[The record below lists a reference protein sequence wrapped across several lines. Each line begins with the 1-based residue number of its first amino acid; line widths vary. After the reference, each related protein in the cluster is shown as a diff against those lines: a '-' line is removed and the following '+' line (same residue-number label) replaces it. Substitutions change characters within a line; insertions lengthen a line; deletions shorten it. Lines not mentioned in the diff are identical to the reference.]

1 MQRIKI
7 FALKGIL
14 FYAFTFLF
22 LLSCERNKNI
32 DEGQDG
38 RELFSRSAEL
48 YQEYGILISNSKDSL
63 SIDSLMEKLEKTITD
78 INFSVPPDTDLKLTE
93 QENDSLFKLMESLI
107 QIKKE
112 KLIELSK
119 IEKDSISESE

>member
-1 MQRIKI
+1 MQKIKI

-38 RELFSRSAEL
+38 RELFSHSAEL

>member
-38 RELFSRSAEL
+38 RELFSHSAEL